1 MTTPSTLHESLHEP
15 EFWARYTYAY
25 ADGPGADRLGELED
39 WLDDDEDE
47 EDDDDDSSFD
57 VAFEVGAGHHVVL
70 SIDVWADSYSLGVTV
85 PGLSSGLES
94 GSDADPD
101 SDEPAELG
109 WDDLAHWHPHALRW
123 SELDVIVRAITASNP
138 AQWPPGAALALL
150 CRFAAVFDDDDVDG
164 AVAAV
169 EQAYAGLR
177 PETWEGYWPRGTDW
191 LERADFRGK
200 GVTWQSDEAG
210 NRWVAERDADVEPF
224 YSTRLAPDPEADGGF
239 PHGRLRAVLDA
250 AAVTVGE
257 QAEPGSN

>member
-25 ADGPGADRLGELED
+25 ADGPGAARLGELED

-57 VAFEVGAGHHVVL
+57 VAFEVGADHHVVL
-70 SIDVWADSYSLGVTV
+70 SIDVWADSYSLGVAV
-85 PGLSSGLES
+85 PGPD
-94 GSDADPD
+94 SDADPD

-123 SELDVIVRAITASNP
+123 SELDLIVRAIAARNP
-138 AQWPPGAALALL
+138 GQWPPGAALALL

-169 EQAYAGLR
+169 EEAYAGLR
-177 PETWEGYWPRGTDW
+177 PESWEGYWPRGADW

-200 GVTWQSDEAG
+200 GVTWQGDEAG
-210 NRWVAERDADVEPF
+210 NRWVAERDADAEPF
-224 YSTRLAPDPEADGGF
+224 YSTRLAPDPEADDGF
-239 PHGRLRAVLDA
+239 PHAQLRAVLDT

-257 QAEPGSN
+257 RSGSN

>member
-1 MTTPSTLHESLHEP
+1 MPYISGVTTLSALHESLDEP

-25 ADGPGADRLGELED
+25 ADGPGASRLGELED
-39 WLDDDEDE
+39 WLDDDDEDE
-47 EDDDDDSSFD
+47 EDDDEDSSFD
-57 VAFEVGAGHHVVL
+57 VAFDVGAGHHVVL

-85 PGLSSGLES
+85 PG
-94 GSDADPD
+94 

-123 SELDVIVRAITASNP
+123 SELDLITRAIAARNP
-138 AQWPPGAALALL
+138 GQWPPGAVLALL
-150 CRFAAVFDDDDVDG
+150 CRFAAVFDDDDDVDS

-169 EQAYAGLR
+169 EEAYAALR

-191 LERADFRGK
+191 LERANFRGK
-200 GVTWQSDEAG
+200 DVRWQGDEAG
-210 NRWVAERDADVEPF
+210 NRWVAERDADAEPF
-224 YSTRLAPDPEADGGF
+224 YSTRLAPEPGADDGF
-239 PHGRLRAVLDA
+239 PHAELRDVLDA